1 MKRYLNLKTNYGVET
16 VDEINSNDFETLK
29 AFRLELKRL
38 VSEYHLSG
46 MFVYV
51 SQKADKSWKKK

>member
-16 VDEINSNDFETLK
+16 IDELNSNDFETLK
-29 AFRLELKRL
+29 AFRLELKKM
-38 VSEYHLSG
+38 VSEYHSG
-46 MFVYV
+46 SMYVYT

>member
-16 VDEINSNDFETLK
+16 IDELNSNDFETLK

-38 VSEYHLSG
+38 VSENHSAGLL
-46 MFVYV
+46 VYV

>member
-38 VSEYHLSG
+38 ISENHSAGLL
-46 MFVYV
+46 VYV
-51 SQKADKSWKKK
+51 SQKADQSWKKK